1 MGFSRTNNYINYRLK
16 GKNEFDLHSPFMF
29 DFATQVLYEK
39 SDYYAYGLI
48 ESIRNKYSTDST
60 LIEIQDFG
68 AGSKIFK
75 DNQRRIQDI
84 CKHSVKPA
92 KYGQLLF
99 RIVNKYNPQT
109 TLELGTS
116 LGISTCYL
124 ASANRKGKVITIEA
138 DPTIHKIAKQTFKLA
153 RARNVSPILGT
164 FEDQLSSVLDQNPI
178 LDLVFIDGNHQKEP
192 TLEYFNKCL
201 ANSTDQTIFV
211 FDDINWSESMRQAW
225 EEIIAHP
232 QVTVSVDLYAMGIIF
247 LRKEL
252 SKQDF
257 MLKY

>member
-1 MGFSRTNNYINYRLK
+1 MGFSRTNNYIKYRIK
-16 GKNEFDLHSPFMF
+16 GKSEFDLHSPFMY
-29 DFATQVLYEK
+29 DFATQVLYETTE
-39 SDYYAYGLI
+39 YYSYKLL
-48 ESIRNKYSTDST
+48 ESIRNKYSLDST

-99 RIVNKYNPQT
+99 RIVNKYNPKT

-124 ASANRKGKVITIEA
+124 SAANRKGKVITIEA
-138 DPTIHKIAKQTFKLA
+138 DPTIHQIAKQTFKLA
-153 RARNVSPILGT
+153 RAKNISPIVGT
-164 FEDQLSSVLDQNPI
+164 FEDQLVSVLAENPL

-192 TLEYFNKCL
+192 TLAYFNQCL
-201 ANSTDQTIFV
+201 ANSSDQTIFV
-211 FDDINWSESMRQAW
+211 FDDINWSEPMRQAW
-225 EEIIAHP
+225 KEIKAHA
-232 QVTVSVDLYAMGIIF
+232 QVTVSIDLYAMGIIF

-257 MLKY
+257 ILKY